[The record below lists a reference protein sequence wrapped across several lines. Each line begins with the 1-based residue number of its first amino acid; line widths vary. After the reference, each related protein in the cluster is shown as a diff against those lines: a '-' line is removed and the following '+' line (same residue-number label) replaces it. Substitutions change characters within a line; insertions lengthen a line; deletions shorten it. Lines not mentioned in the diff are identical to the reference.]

1 MLISRVSYRFA
12 KALLE
17 FAIEQN
23 QVDAVYQDIVL
34 TNKVCKE
41 SRELRVMLVSPVI
54 KVDKKE
60 KTFNKIFGSH
70 LSKTTSKFFEI
81 IFRRS
86 REELILDVTESF
98 ISQYKEFK
106 HIHIVTVESAQPLSD
121 ENRKEVMDFLKTRTK
136 EEIEL
141 VEKINED
148 LIGGL
153 VIKMQ
158 DLQIDASVKNSLNKL
173 EREFSKDLYSV
184 KL

>member
-1 MLISRVSYRFA
+1 MLISRTAYRFA

-23 QVDAVYQDIVL
+23 QVEAVYNDVLL

-41 SRELRVMLVSPVI
+41 SRELRVMLGSPVI

-60 KTFNKIFGSH
+60 KTFNKIFADN
-70 LSKTTSKFFEI
+70 LTKTTSKFFAI
-81 IFRRS
+81 VFRRR
-86 REELILDVTESF
+86 REELILDITESF

-106 HIHIVTVESAQPLSD
+106 HILIVTVESAFPLSD
-121 ENRKEVMDFLKTRTK
+121 ENRNQVMEFLKTRTT
-136 EEIEL
+136 EGIEL
-141 VEKINED
+141 VEKVNEE

-153 VIKMQ
+153 IIRME
-158 DLQIDASVKNSLNKL
+158 DLQIDASVKNSLSKL
-173 EREFSKDLYSV
+173 EREFSKDIYSA